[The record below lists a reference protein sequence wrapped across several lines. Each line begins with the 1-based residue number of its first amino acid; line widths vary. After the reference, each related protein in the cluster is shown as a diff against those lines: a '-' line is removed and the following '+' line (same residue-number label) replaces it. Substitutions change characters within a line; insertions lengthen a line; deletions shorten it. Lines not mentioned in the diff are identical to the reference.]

1 MAVFWSHRLL
11 WLRVLC
17 KRPAVL
23 LALCGKSEGGALAAL
38 YAACTHVRLGSDNDG
53 WPICVVVVS
62 RRLLRPFAVEE
73 PALIAVAGSSLERAK
88 KGLFPGRVLGR
99 LRAESAR
106 H

>member
-1 MAVFWSHRLL
+1 MAVFWSYRLL

-17 KRPAVL
+17 KWPAVL
-23 LALCGKSEGGALAAL
+23 LALCGESEGGALAAL
-38 YAACTHVRLGSDNDG
+38 YTACADVRVGPDRDG
-53 WPICVVVVS
+53 CFICVVVVS

-73 PALIAVAGSSLERAK
+73 PALIAAAGSSLERAK